1 MAIRGRPRSFDRDLA
16 LRRAMEVFWEKGYEG
31 AQLRDLTA
39 AMGVAPPSFYAAF
52 GSKEAAFREAV
63 ELYVATV
70 GAKPIR
76 ALDEADTARAGIRA
90 MLAGSAEVALASRSG
105 GCLLILGV
113 VNCLPETDALRE
125 LLKAMRR
132 TTLDRVR
139 KRLRRGVREG
149 DLPANTDTK
158 RLATFYSA
166 IMQAISLRARD
177 GATRAELGAVIGS
190 AMAALA

>member
-113 VNCLPETDALRE
+113 VNCLQETDALRE